1 MKQAA
6 KHIKNF
12 KIIIIIDQSAIHKKH
27 THQRPTSH
35 KNHNES
41 SKKLPEEWKY
51 KEEKRRREET
61 GREEKRTFSLSE

>member
-35 KNHNES
+35 KNHTES
-41 SKKLPEEWKY
+41 SKKLPEE
-51 KEEKRRREET
+51 
-61 GREEKRTFSLSE
+61 

>member
-41 SKKLPEEWKY
+41 SKKLPEE
-51 KEEKRRREET
+51 
-61 GREEKRTFSLSE
+61 